1 MIGVLLVD
9 DHAMIRGGLRMML
22 ETAGD
27 IAVVGEAG
35 DGEEGVRLARDLR
48 PDVVLMDV
56 RMPGTDGIEAT
67 RRIVAEGLAEV
78 IVLTTFDLDEY
89 VFGAI
94 RAGAAGFLV
103 KTSDA
108 ATVIAAVQRAAVGE
122 GMLSPEVTRRVLRA
136 AAAAAAVD
144 AAVDTAVAVAVAPAP
159 EVPTADRRPADTLPP
174 DARRAAVAPAPF
186 ADLTAR
192 ERDVLGCLADG
203 LSNQGIAER
212 LVIEETTA
220 KTHVSRVLAKLGCSS
235 RLQAAMLAR
244 DARFEP

>member
-136 AAAAAAVD
+136 AATAAAVD
-144 AAVDTAVAVAVAPAP
+144 AAVAVAPAP